1 MLISGSY
8 RICQSLACKE
18 ILHTYIVVPT
28 YWVRSPYVLVH
39 EDNKTIRQT
48 IMGAYYETS
57 MWYTA
62 LVDM

>member
-39 EDNKTIRQT
+39 EDNKTIR
-48 IMGAYYETS
+48 
-57 MWYTA
+57 
-62 LVDM
+62 